1 MALPVPS
8 SDGSPAAR
16 PAAQPSPTAA
26 GSTATATDS
35 ARADH
40 AAWLAALAAWRDTID
55 RWQREHGSA
64 LARLRSLQQAIE
76 DHGRC
81 LVDHRE
87 SFERV
92 ADAVTDHE
100 RQLAAGADEATL
112 IDRHQRCASLFAQLD
127 DAQRRITRHHDEFMA
142 RMAALE
148 EAAGAAL

>member
-1 MALPVPS
+1 MALSVPS
-8 SDGSPAAR
+8 PEGSP
-16 PAAQPSPTAA
+16 PAGPGSATAA
-26 GSTATATDS
+26 

-40 AAWLAALAAWRDTID
+40 AAWLATLAAWRDTID

-64 LARLRSLQQAIE
+64 LARLRGLQQAVQ

-100 RQLAAGADEATL
+100 RLLAAGSHDDTL
-112 IDRHQRCASLFAQLD
+112 ADRHRRCASLFSQLD

-142 RMAALE
+142 RMAGLE

>member
-1 MALPVPS
+1 MALPLPSFEGSPS
-8 SDGSPAAR
+8 SPGAAAPAAG
-16 PAAQPSPTAA
+16 ADQGA
-26 GSTATATDS
+26 ATD
-35 ARADH
+35 AAHADH
-40 AAWLAALAAWRDTID
+40 AAWLAALAAWRETIV
-55 RWQREHGSA
+55 RWEREHGSA
-64 LARLRSLQQAIE
+64 LTRLRSLQQAIE

-87 SFERV
+87 AFERV

-100 RQLAAGADEATL
+100 RLLAAGSDDETHA
-112 IDRHQRCASLFAQLD
+112 DRHQRCATLVAQLD

>member
-1 MALPVPS
+1 M
-8 SDGSPAAR
+8 D
-16 PAAQPSPTAA
+16 QPE
-26 GSTATATDS
+26 GENV
-35 ARADH
+35 
-40 AAWLAALAAWRDTID
+40 L

-64 LARLRSLQQAIE
+64 LARLRGLQQAIE

-100 RQLAAGADEATL
+100 RLLAAGGGDDETL
-112 IDRHQRCASLFAQLD
+112 ADRHQRCATLFAQLD
-127 DAQRRITRHHDEFMA
+127 DAQRRITRHHDAFMS

-148 EAAGAAL
+148 EATGAAL

>member
-8 SDGSPAAR
+8 SDGSPTSRTAADV
-16 PAAQPSPTAA
+16 PAASDT
-26 GSTATATDS
+26 

-100 RQLAAGADEATL
+100 RLLAEGGDSETL
-112 IDRHQRCASLFAQLD
+112 ADRHQRCATLFGQLD
-127 DAQRRITRHHDEFMA
+127 DAQRRIGRHHDEFMA

-148 EAAGAAL
+148 AAAGAAL